1 MSEFKNLL
9 IKTIGVYGSTEESF
23 FNSLKNEQVDLFCD
37 IRQRRAVRGSKYSY
51 VNSTKLQQK
60 LAEVGIRYIH
70 IKELAPTTEIRNLQK
85 SSDKKLGVLKSVRT
99 ELSTAFREGYDR
111 CCVDHFDF
119 RKFLA
124 SLPKE
129 VRTICFFCVE
139 KEPVACHR
147 SIVAD
152 HLQKKFDL
160 EVKHIQ

>member
-23 FNSLKNEQVDLFCD
+23 FNSLKNEKVDIFCD

-51 VNSTKLQQK
+51 VNSTKLQQR

-85 SSDKKLGVLKSVRT
+85 SSDKNLGVLKSART
-99 ELSTAFREGYDR
+99 ELSAAFREEYDR
-111 CCVDHFDF
+111 CCVGYFDF

-124 SLPKE
+124 SLPQE

-139 KEPVACHR
+139 KEPSACHR

-152 HLQKKFDL
+152 HLKKQFDL